1 MKQLLAV
8 CAFLA
13 YLFSSQAQN
22 AIPTYQS
29 NPSLS
34 FSAFRTGVNLA
45 YISID
50 DHKAAW
56 LIENPESPEM
66 KALHGMMDYFNENG
80 FEKVQW
86 GSASNPP
93 RNMPSLCEV
102 MIVRPVWNFADNVFS
117 DIGVSYVSCRN
128 DVYTFTSDK
137 PIKVYSHTDV
147 TAAFH
152 KKMQFMYG
160 YRKSKFDLDYSLVL
174 ESEMT
179 SLNEATLRSTI
190 KTQGADVFEGIY
202 ESMLPNANGN
212 KLRLGLYKRADRY
225 ELIYLDGAVNF
236 LDWSEGE
243 VQARLI
249 PTANNTLYKCEWK
262 NLDKSIDFNP
272 YISLETG
279 MMTLIRGTNQRQIFV
294 KTFPA
299 SIDHVKSRGPA
310 SLSGTGFAI
319 SNDGLFA
326 TNYHVIKGSKQIVIR
341 GIGKNPEK
349 AYNAYI
355 VLEDKENDIV
365 FLQVSDADFKLQ
377 GELPYSL
384 ARNNSDVGSEVFV
397 LGYPLPSSMGNE
409 IKLTNGLISSQ
420 SGFQGD
426 QSCYQ
431 ISAPVQPGNSGG
443 PVFDENGNVVGIVN
457 SRHAGADNAA
467 YAIKAGYLSEL
478 IRLMPG
484 KSDIPAM
491 SSCSGKPLTEQV
503 KKFSNYICIVEVI

>member
-1 MKQLLAV
+1 MKQSFLFCLC
-8 CAFLA
+8 CAFFEIG
-13 YLFSSQAQN
+13 FSQN
-22 AIPTYQS
+22 ATPSYQS
-29 NPSLS
+29 NASLS

-45 YISID
+45 YVSID
-50 DHKAAW
+50 DQKAAW
-56 LIENPESPEM
+56 LIENPNSPEM
-66 KALHGMMDYFNENG
+66 HAIEGILDYFMDNG

-93 RNMPSLCEV
+93 KNVPSLCEV
-102 MIVRPVWNFADNVFS
+102 MVVRPVWNFTESQFT
-117 DIGVSYVSCRN
+117 DIAVTYVSCRN
-128 DVYTFTSDK
+128 DIYTFTSDK
-137 PIKVYSHTDV
+137 PLKVYSHTDV
-147 TAAFH
+147 TSAFH
-152 KKMQFMYG
+152 KRMQMMYG
-160 YRKSKFDLDYSLVL
+160 YRKSKFDLDYSLML

-179 SLNEATLRSTI
+179 SLRESTLKMTM
-190 KTQGADVFEGIY
+190 KNQGADVFEGIY
-202 ESMLPNANGN
+202 ESILPNISGN

-225 ELIYLDGAVNF
+225 ELIYLDGAINY
-236 LDWSEGE
+236 LDWNEGE
-243 VQARLI
+243 IQARLM

-262 NLDKSIDFNP
+262 NGDKSIDINP
-272 YISLETG
+272 YISLEAG
-279 MMTLIRGTNQRQIFV
+279 IMTLIRGSNDKQIFV

-319 SNDGLFA
+319 SSTGLFA

-341 GIGKNPEK
+341 GIGNDPDK
-349 AYNAYI
+349 AYSANI

-365 FLQVSDADFKLQ
+365 FLQVSDPYFKLQ

-384 ARNNSDVGSEVFV
+384 SKSISDVGSEVFV

-409 IKLTNGLISSQ
+409 IKLTNGLISSK

-443 PVFDENGNVVGIVN
+443 PVFDANGNVVGIVN
-457 SRHAGADNAA
+457 SRHAGADNAS
-467 YAIKAGYLSEL
+467 YAIKSGYLNDL

-484 KSDIPAM
+484 QTDLPVVSH
-491 SSCSGKPLTEQV
+491 CSGKPLTEQV